1 MFKTEFFWSVFSSI
15 QSKTGNMRTWKSPY
29 WNIFHPVQLFLSLI
43 ANSRTAWTFAWNM
56 GQNLK
61 YLEFNKILIWPV
73 IFYGR
78 SRVQNHFFRNSHWR
92 CSIKNGALKNFTKFT
107 GKRLRQRL
115 FFNKVAGDS
124 GTGVFL
130 WILWNF

>member
-15 QSKTGNMRTWKSPY
+15 QSKNGKMRTWKSPY

-43 ANSRTAWTFAWNM
+43 ANSRTAWTFCLKH
-56 GQNLK
+56 LK

-73 IFYGR
+73 IFYGG
-78 SRVQNHFFRNSHWR
+78 SRVQNHFFRNSQWS

-124 GTGVFL
+124 GTGIFL

>member
-1 MFKTEFFWSVFSSI
+1 
-15 QSKTGNMRTWKSPY
+15 
-29 WNIFHPVQLFLSLI
+29 
-43 ANSRTAWTFAWNM
+43 M

-115 FFNKVAGDS
+115 FFNKVAGTLAQAFS
-124 GTGVFL
+124 GEFCEIFKKNTCVRVSFLIKLQALQETLADTGVL
-130 WILWNF
+130 L